1 MGAFVGIDLGTTYSV
16 VAYINRDGQPE
27 AIKTEFGKTT
37 TPSVVY
43 FGPGAP
49 LVGETAKQEQAAGDD
64 AVASFFK
71 RNMGD
76 PYFVLSFGG
85 PDYTPTDL
93 SALVLAHLKA
103 QAEAF
108 LKTPVTDAVITVP
121 AYFDHAKRMA
131 TKQAGEQ
138 AGLRVLAI
146 ISEPTAAA
154 FAYGLRPSQT
164 AQNVLVY
171 DLGGGT
177 FDVSLVAITPTELR
191 VIATDGDH
199 NLGGRDWDDR
209 LVLQLQHQFETEF
222 GADLVGDDFNRLLV
236 QVEEAK
242 RSLSDRQS
250 VAIRVT
256 AGGHTATYTITRE
269 QFEGLSRDLLERTA
283 QLTENVLRQAHL
295 TWADISGVLPVGGST
310 RMPMVR
316 TWIERMS
323 GKPPMGGIHPD
334 EAVALGAA
342 IQAGLV
348 IEQEQALRL
357 GPSAPRPIEMGL
369 LRGRKTQDV
378 IAHTLGLIAESE
390 GGDRYLNSHLIP
402 KNSPIPA
409 DRTRTYSLRMRR
421 DGPTE
426 LEVFVTQGE
435 SDDPQA
441 CTYLGLYSFTD
452 FPPLNVPEVE
462 VDVKYAYDSSG
473 IVQVEANEHS
483 TRKPLKLE
491 IKPVPPDVP
500 SRFLGSPGRQRG
512 GAPMTIYLAFDVSGS
527 MCGDPIADAQEAAR
541 GFVRQLTMQ
550 STAIGLIA
558 FSDGTHVD
566 QKATHSEQEIGRA
579 IDQLSCCSTGG
590 GNEGDPFDTVYQLL
604 HDVPG
609 PRFAVVLA
617 DGVWSHQGRAIER
630 AKRCHQAEINVIAI
644 GFGSADKEFLRQ
656 IASTEQGSIFTTQ
669 GGLGDAFSTIARE
682 LSGATADASAGGK
695 LRPISR

>member
-16 VAYINRDGQPE
+16 VAYINSDGKPE
-27 AIKTEFGKTT
+27 AIKTEYGKTT

-43 FGPGAP
+43 FGSGAP
-49 LVGETAKQEQAAGDD
+49 LVGDDAKQEQAAGAE

-85 PDYTPTDL
+85 RDYTPTDL
-93 SALVLAHLKA
+93 SALVLAHLKE
-103 QAEAF
+103 QAEAA
-108 LKTPVTDAVITVP
+108 LKSPVTDAVITVP
-121 AYFDHAKRMA
+121 AYFDHAKRKA
-131 TKQAGEQ
+131 TKEAGET

-154 FAYGLRPSQT
+154 FAYGLRPSQET
-164 AQNVLVY
+164 QNVLVY

-209 LVLQLQHQFETEF
+209 LVIQLQHHFETEF

-242 RSLSDRQS
+242 RTLSDRQS
-250 VAIRVT
+250 VPIRVT

-269 QFEGLSRDLLERTA
+269 QFEGLSQDLLERTA

-295 TWADISGVLPVGGST
+295 TWRDISGVLPVGGST

-316 TWIERMS
+316 AWIERMS
-323 GKPPMGGIHPD
+323 GKPPMSGVHPD

-342 IQAGLV
+342 IQAALV

-357 GPSAPRPIEMGL
+357 GPGAPRPIAMGL

-378 IAHTLGLIAESE
+378 IAHTLGLIAESKD
-390 GGDRYLNSHLIP
+390 GDRYLNSHLIP

-409 DRTRTYSLRMRR
+409 ERMGTYSLRMRH
-421 DGPTE
+421 DGQTE

-441 CTYLGLYSFTD
+441 CNYLGLYSFTD
-452 FPPLNVPEVE
+452 FPALSAPEAQ

-473 IVQVEANEHS
+473 IVQVEATEHA

-500 SRFLGSPGRQRG
+500 SRFLRSPRNQRG
-512 GAPMTIYLAFDVSGS
+512 GAPMTVYLAFDVSGS
-527 MCGDPIADAQEAAR
+527 MSGSPIADAKKAAH
-541 GFVRQLTMQ
+541 GFVDQLDMQ
-550 STAIGLIA
+550 TTAIGLIA
-558 FSDGTHVD
+558 FSDGLNVD
-566 QKATHSEQEIGRA
+566 QRATHNAAEIKRA
-579 IDQLSCCSTGG
+579 IDNLRACSTGV
-590 GNEGDPFDTVYQLL
+590 GNAGDPFDTLYELL

-609 PRFAVVLA
+609 PRFAIVLA
-617 DGVWSHQGRAIER
+617 DGVWGYQSRAIER

-644 GFGSADKEFLRQ
+644 GFGTADEAFLKA

-682 LSGATADASAGGK
+682 LSGTTADAKSGA
-695 LRPISR
+695 LRPFAR